1 MNPIKKQ
8 LWNRLWLVFAL
19 ALPMSKTVAQTNTST
34 DQQQLVV
41 ANSGFGFRLLK
52 ELAREERH
60 ANLFISPYSISS
72 VLQMLSTGARG
83 QTLEELRKVLGI
95 ERMSPTRIDLAYQ
108 SLAHS
113 ISDQTNVLLDLA
125 NALWYRTRAQL
136 NSDFVEANEKFYQ
149 ATLSALDFSDPHSA
163 QVMNDW
169 AAEHTKGKI
178 KTIIEPPISAD
189 TAMIIANAI
198 YFKGT
203 WLDPFD
209 PKQTR
214 RRPFHAANGKEEP
227 VPMMQQTRTFAYQ
240 EGPGFQAVQLAY
252 AGKGLEM
259 EVLLPA
265 TNSSLEELVA
275 RMDSQFWQGTVLPA
289 FQETRGTLVMPR
301 FSLRYGAELKGSLM
315 ALGLKS
321 AWNGNADF
329 SGMSP
334 SRLFLSEVKHQS
346 FVEVNEKG
354 TEAAAVTTGVVAL
367 AAFRD
372 QPPPFQMIVDRPFLF
387 LISDKGT
394 GSILFIGAV
403 HDPGGAGP

>member
-1 MNPIKKQ
+1 
-8 LWNRLWLVFAL
+8 
-19 ALPMSKTVAQTNTST
+19 
-34 DQQQLVV
+34 
-41 ANSGFGFRLLK
+41 
-52 ELAREERH
+52 
-60 ANLFISPYSISS
+60 
-72 VLQMLSTGARG
+72 
-83 QTLEELRKVLGI
+83 
-95 ERMSPTRIDLAYQ
+95 
-108 SLAHS
+108 
-113 ISDQTNVLLDLA
+113 
-125 NALWYRTRAQL
+125 
-136 NSDFVEANEKFYQ
+136 
-149 ATLSALDFSDPHSA
+149 LSALDFSDPHSA

-209 PKQTR
+209 PKHTR
-214 RRPFHAANGKEEP
+214 QRPFHAANGKEEP

-252 AGKGLEM
+252 AGKDLEM

-275 RMDSQFWQGTVLPA
+275 RMDSQFWQRTVLPA
-289 FQETRGTLVMPR
+289 FQENRGTLVMPR
-301 FSLRYGAELKGSLM
+301 FSLRYGAELKGSLT

-367 AAFRD
+367 AAFRN

-403 HDPGGAGP
+403 HDPGGVGP